1 MFNTLLFIHLIIAIL
16 LIIVILLQR
25 TSTDGLS
32 GIGGGGGGGN
42 MGLVSGRS
50 AANFMTR
57 TTIVLA
63 VMFFANALVLAN
75 LSSRA
80 TDGLT
85 KTMET
90 EISSN
95 GTAKDTSPK
104 DQQQDN
110 ASDDVN
116 AAPVED
122 TALPVAK

>member
-32 GIGGGGGGGN
+32 GIGDGGGN

-85 KTMET
+85 RTMET

-95 GTAKDTSPK
+95 GTAKDTSPEE
-104 DQQQDN
+104 QQQDN
-110 ASDDVN
+110 ALDDIKT
-116 AAPVED
+116 APVED